1 MAAPITG
8 SAQAGGGGKTDGG
21 TTIVL
26 LLAFAVFFI
35 LGGVTNINDLLVG
48 KFKPM
53 FQLSHAE
60 ANLVQMAFFIAYAL
74 VSIPAGIVM
83 SKLGYIRTFVLG
95 FLMVAAAALL
105 FVPASASAS
114 YGGFLA
120 ALFFIG
126 AGITVLQVAMNPIIT
141 TLGPPETAHS
151 RLTFAQAFN
160 SIGVFLMV
168 YGGATVLLGG
178 ETHFD
183 AAGATPD
190 ALKAYQVEQGAS
202 IGNAYFWLAVVMLGI
217 AAVFWA
223 FRRSLD
229 HAKAEKAQ
237 VAGTLDLLKSNRR
250 VQLGA
255 LGIFTYV
262 GAEVAIGSNLIAYLG
277 DQRTMGLGLEAA
289 GKLVAYYWLGA
300 LIGRLAGGF
309 ILRTSL
315 AKMPLVVLSLLG
327 VGTVLVNAMLNPSW
341 GAFGAVFG
349 LSAVL
354 YGVFFILNRFEKHF
368 EIAQGQAVP
377 PGRILTVFAAGAIG
391 LIVLSAASTGALA
404 GWALVAVGL
413 CNSLMFPTIFSLGTE
428 GLGEQTPQGS
438 GIMCTAIVGGAI
450 IPVAFGL
457 VADFSHD
464 LRFALIVPAVCYL
477 FIASF
482 GIWAVNN
489 PSKAKSEGSTGPVF
503 E

>member
-309 ILRTSL
+309 ILRL
-315 AKMPLVVLSLLG
+315 FK
-327 VGTVLVNAMLNPSW
+327 
-341 GAFGAVFG
+341 
-349 LSAVL
+349 
-354 YGVFFILNRFEKHF
+354 
-368 EIAQGQAVP
+368 
-377 PGRILTVFAAGAIG
+377 PGRVLTAFAAGAIG
-391 LIVLSAASTGALA
+391 LIVLSAVSTGALS

-489 PSKAKSEGSTGPVF
+489 PSKARGEGNTGPVF